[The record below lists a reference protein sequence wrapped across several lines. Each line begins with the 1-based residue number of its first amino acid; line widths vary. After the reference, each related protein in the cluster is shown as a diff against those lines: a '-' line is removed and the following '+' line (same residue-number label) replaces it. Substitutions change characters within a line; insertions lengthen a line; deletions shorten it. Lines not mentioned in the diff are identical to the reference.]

1 MIIYIQPSKSL
12 THKYCPFLCMNW
24 KISILYVPGMGLQ
37 CYNHCIIKISQKW
50 IELQAKM
57 FFHSKINFSSVHI
70 YRKMYTIWT
79 QHRVSIETSHVVFN
93 AKSIAFWFI
102 RKLSRHCDYQ
112 NKMHKFFLRL
122 HFVGRKFYCR
132 KGRFGKNW
140 INRRKKK
147 TKERRNRR
155 IRSPKNNID
164 CFSNWSAYIVDD
176 EVHFLYAT
184 YEYRMVRGT
193 TLILERYFCI
203 YLTDLNYL
211 FFVCKEN
218 EH

>member
-147 TKERRNRR
+147 RRKEE
-155 IRSPKNNID
+155 
-164 CFSNWSAYIVDD
+164 IV
-176 EVHFLYAT
+176 EFGLLK
-184 YEYRMVRGT
+184 T
-193 TLILERYFCI
+193 TLIAFQIEVHTSLTMKCI
-203 YLTDLNYL
+203 SYMQLMNI
-211 FFVCKEN
+211 EW
-218 EH
+218 